1 MRPLKLLANAWQ
13 PAGITC
19 DKSADATDFPSSMP
33 HQVLST
39 YHEKTPFLHPRR
51 RRCNKLIGPPPRLGL
66 ALIAAPSMQQITAG
80 KTRLNIAGAGQ
91 PDTDLWLYNQSCP
104 GPMLRYRKGEML
116 RAEVRN
122 NLDVATTIHWHG
134 IRNLNEMDGVANLT
148 QAPIEPGETFAY
160 EFPLNDSGTYW
171 YHAHNMGWE
180 QVARGL
186 YGPLIIDDDQD
197 PEVDHDLCLMIDDW
211 RLDNDG
217 QIDQA
222 SLGGLHDWSHGGRL
236 GNWLT
241 VNGKSAPE
249 FRVKDKARI
258 RLRLISAA
266 NARIMTFQLTECA
279 RDFDRT

>member
-1 MRPLKLLANAWQ
+1 
-13 PAGITC
+13 
-19 DKSADATDFPSSMP
+19 
-33 HQVLST
+33 
-39 YHEKTPFLHPRR
+39 
-51 RRCNKLIGPPPRLGL
+51 
-66 ALIAAPSMQQITAG
+66 
-80 KTRLNIAGAGQ
+80 
-91 PDTDLWLYNQSCP
+91 
-104 GPMLRYRKGEML
+104 ML
-116 RAEVRN
+116 RAEVQN

-148 QAPIEPGETFAY
+148 QALIEPGESFAY

-236 GNWLT
+236 GTVSYTHLT
-241 VNGKSAPE
+241 LPT
-249 FRVKDKARI
+249 KA
-258 RLRLISAA
+258 
-266 NARIMTFQLTECA
+266 
-279 RDFDRT
+279 